1 MDNSVNITALNNVA
15 IVKQFFKYYEKNDIL
30 GLREI
35 FSPEIEWHVPGHH
48 PLAGTKKGI
57 EEVIAYYKQLQKANF
72 KAEVIVLEGNDR
84 TAVGCVLDSILSVP
98 NKCPS
103 LICQSVSVKIIGRA
117 VRYPVR
123 NVRVLI
129 EFVRQVGKRGVVRGV
144 GCSVPYVVETPR
156 KIFCPHDSVG

>member
-72 KAEVIVLEGNDR
+72 KAEVIVLEGNDNHVIDCHR
-84 TAVGCVLDSILSVP
+84 GWAKVDGERLDLTWVLLYTIEND
-98 NKCPS
+98 
-103 LICQSVSVKIIGRA
+103 KIKSMQNFPGDQHAADAFFWKVYKLKDIPDRL
-117 VRYPVR
+117 
-123 NVRVLI
+123 NVR
-129 EFVRQVGKRGVVRGV
+129 
-144 GCSVPYVVETPR
+144 
-156 KIFCPHDSVG
+156 